1 MAGIL
6 DGLKVLEVA
15 NWVAAPSTC
24 AILADLGADV
34 IKIEHPDTGDPVRSV
49 TLNHRGM
56 VPYTGGVNTIFEL
69 LNRGKKSLT
78 VDLTNPQGQ
87 EVVQKLAAQV
97 DVLVTNLTPH
107 RQERYHLQ
115 YEDVSE
121 SNPRIIYLALT
132 GYGPEGPDRDRS
144 GFDAAAFWARS
155 GIMGSLGEPDSP
167 PVPNRYGM
175 GDQTTSLAMT
185 AAIALSL
192 YERDRSGVGQRID
205 CSLLNTGL
213 WIIGCNIMAALHS
226 GRAVE
231 HVSRTEVGNPLSNYY
246 DCADGKWI
254 QMVMNES
261 ERFWDGFCRAVGLE
275 HIVDDP
281 RFASHT
287 LRVQNNRELIRILDG
302 LFLTKPRAEWAKML
316 DTEYCIWAPV
326 QTLDEVVEDPQVSAN
341 GYTDKLNHPEDG
353 EFRILKTPIQFSRTP
368 AQIQG
373 LAPELGEQGDQIL
386 LDLGYSWDDIIA
398 LKEKNTVR

>member
-132 GYGPEGPDRDRS
+132 G
-144 GFDAAAFWARS
+144 
-155 GIMGSLGEPDSP
+155 
-167 PVPNRYGM
+167 
-175 GDQTTSLAMT
+175 
-185 AAIALSL
+185 
-192 YERDRSGVGQRID
+192 
-205 CSLLNTGL
+205 
-213 WIIGCNIMAALHS
+213 
-226 GRAVE
+226 
-231 HVSRTEVGNPLSNYY
+231 
-246 DCADGKWI
+246 
-254 QMVMNES
+254 
-261 ERFWDGFCRAVGLE
+261 
-275 HIVDDP
+275 
-281 RFASHT
+281 
-287 LRVQNNRELIRILDG
+287 
-302 LFLTKPRAEWAKML
+302 
-316 DTEYCIWAPV
+316 
-326 QTLDEVVEDPQVSAN
+326 
-341 GYTDKLNHPEDG
+341 
-353 EFRILKTPIQFSRTP
+353 
-368 AQIQG
+368 
-373 LAPELGEQGDQIL
+373 
-386 LDLGYSWDDIIA
+386 
-398 LKEKNTVR
+398 